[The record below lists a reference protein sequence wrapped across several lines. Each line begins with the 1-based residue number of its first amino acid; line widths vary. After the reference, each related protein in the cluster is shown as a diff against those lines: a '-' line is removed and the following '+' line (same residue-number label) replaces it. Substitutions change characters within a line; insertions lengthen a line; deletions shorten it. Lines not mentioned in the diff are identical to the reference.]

1 MSIPPHDLVQRVTNR
16 KAQYARFAD
25 TKQWDKFV
33 ELGLPDARYSYLDSS
48 GNPVALEGKPAVFD
62 SPKSCAAFFGP
73 FFRKQQTLHNISLA
87 EITQTGPDEVEVI
100 WAFEDQLIR
109 NNTFWTCRLRGGG
122 HYYETWRKKGDDW
135 FIADLR
141 MQRTYQMV
149 TFGYFVLLVLGSLGL
164 PVF

>member
-1 MSIPPHDLVQRVTNR
+1 MSIPPHDVVQRVTNR

-25 TKQWDKFV
+25 TKQWDKFAEV
-33 ELGLPDARYSYLDSS
+33 GLPDARYSYQDSS
-48 GNPVALEGKPAVFD
+48 GNVVALRGKPAAFD
-62 SPKSCAAFFGP
+62 NPKSCAAFFRD
-73 FFRKQQTLHNISLA
+73 FFRNQQTLHNISLA

-109 NNTFWTCRLRGGG
+109 NYTFWTCRLRGGG
-122 HYYETWRKKGDDW
+122 HYYEIWRKKGDDW

-141 MQRTYQMV
+141 MQRTYQMM